1 MEYSGCNDRAMAT
14 NALLETD
21 ARGVATITLN
31 RPEVHNAFDAALVA
45 RLTELL
51 VEIKSRDD
59 VRVVVLTGAGRS
71 FSAGADMNWMRA
83 MAACSEEENIEDALH
98 LADLMSLLNALPLP
112 TIARVNGHA
121 YGGGVG
127 LVACCDIAIASNEAR
142 FALSEVRL
150 GLVPAVI
157 SPYVIAA
164 IGARNARRLFLSA
177 EAMNAKLARRV
188 GLVHEIAK
196 PNKLDAALDD
206 QVEMLLKG
214 GPHALRE
221 SKELVFTVEGGGISA
236 DDALK
241 RRTAEIIAQLRVSAE
256 GQEGLA
262 AFLGKRSPDWTLD
275 NKTRADVQRG
285 GGTGERE

>member
-1 MEYSGCNDRAMAT
+1 MAD
-14 NALLETD
+14 NVLLELD
-21 ARGVATITLN
+21 RRGIATLTLN
-31 RPEVHNAFDAALVA
+31 RPEVHNAFDAALVQ

-51 VEIKSRDD
+51 VAIKERGDA
-59 VRVVVLTGAGRS
+59 RVVVLTGAGRS
-71 FSAGADMNWMRA
+71 FSAGADLNWMRA
-83 MAACSEEENIEDALH
+83 MAAGTEEENFEDALH
-98 LADLMSLLNALPLP
+98 LADLMALLNSMPLP
-112 TIARVNGHA
+112 TVARVNGHA

-127 LVACCDIAIASNEAR
+127 LLACCDLVLASNEAK

-164 IGARNARRLFLSA
+164 IGERNARRLFLSG

-196 PNKLDAALDD
+196 PNRLDAALED
-206 QVEMLLKG
+206 QLGMLLRG
-214 GPHALRE
+214 GPSALRE
-221 SKELVFTVEGGGISA
+221 SKQLIATVTGHQLSA

-241 RRTAEIIAQLRVSAE
+241 RRTAEIIAQLRGSAE

-262 AFLGKRSPDWTLD
+262 AFLEKREPAWIGQPT
-275 NKTRADVQRG
+275 G
-285 GGTGERE
+285 GNAGGEA

>member
-1 MEYSGCNDRAMAT
+1 MEFSGCNGRDMAN
-14 NALLETD
+14 NALLDVD
-21 ARGVATITLN
+21 ARGIATLTLN
-31 RPEVHNAFDAALVA
+31 RPEVHNAFDAALVQ

-51 VEIKSRDD
+51 MEIKSRAD
-59 VRVVVLTGAGRS
+59 VRAVVLTGAGRS
-71 FSAGADMNWMRA
+71 FSAGADVNWMRS
-83 MAACSEEENIEDALH
+83 MAGCSEEENVEDALH

-112 TIARVNGHA
+112 TVARVNGHA

-127 LVACCDIAIASNEAR
+127 LVACCDIAIASSEAR

-157 SPYVIAA
+157 SPYVVAA
-164 IGARNARRLFLSA
+164 IGERNARRLFLSA

-196 PNKLDAALDD
+196 PSKLDAALDD
-206 QVEMLLKG
+206 QLGMLLKG
-214 GPHALRE
+214 GPNALRE
-221 SKELVFTVEGGGISA
+221 SKELIFTVEGGGISA

-241 RRTAEIIAQLRVSAE
+241 RRTAQIIAQLRVSDE

-262 AFLGKRSPDWTLD
+262 AFLEKRAPEWAREGA
-275 NKTRADVQRG
+275 RAGTQSG
-285 GGTGERE
+285 GDAEGDR

>member
-1 MEYSGCNDRAMAT
+1 MAK
-14 NALLETD
+14 NVLLEVD
-21 ARGVATITLN
+21 RRGVATLTLN
-31 RPEVHNAFDAALVA
+31 RPEVHNAFDAALVL

-51 VEIKSRDD
+51 IELKSRPD
-59 VRVVVLTGAGRS
+59 VRAVVLTGAGRA
-71 FSAGADMNWMRA
+71 FSAGADVNWMRS
-83 MAACSEEENIEDALH
+83 MAACSEDENIEDALH
-98 LADLMSLLNALPLP
+98 MADLMSLLNALPLP

-127 LVACCDIAIASNEAR
+127 LVACCDIALASSEAR

-164 IGARNARRLFLSA
+164 VGERNARRLFLSG

-196 PNKLDAALDD
+196 PNKLDDALED
-206 QVEMLLKG
+206 QLGMLLKG
-214 GPHALRE
+214 GPNALRE
-221 SKELVFTVEGGGISA
+221 SKELIFTVEGGGISA
-236 DDALK
+236 DVALK
-241 RRTAEIIAQLRVSAE
+241 HRTAQIIAQLRVSDE

-262 AFLGKRSPDWTLD
+262 AFLEKRAPEWIRKQGAPGNTES
-275 NKTRADVQRG
+275 QG
-285 GGTGERE
+285 G

>member
-1 MEYSGCNDRAMAT
+1 MAKKV
-14 NALLETD
+14 LLEVD
-21 ARGVATITLN
+21 RRGVATLTLN
-31 RPEVHNAFDAALVA
+31 RPEVHNAFDAALVL

-51 VEIKSRDD
+51 IELKSRPG
-59 VRVVVLTGAGRS
+59 VRAVVLTGAGRA
-71 FSAGADMNWMRA
+71 FSAGADVNWMRS
-83 MAACSEEENIEDALH
+83 MAACSEDENVEDALH
-98 LADLMSLLNALPLP
+98 LADLMSLLNSLPLP

-127 LVACCDIAIASNEAR
+127 LVACCDIALASSEAR

-164 IGARNARRLFLSA
+164 VGERNARRLFLSG

-196 PNKLDAALDD
+196 PNKLDDALED
-206 QVEMLLKG
+206 QVGMLLKG
-214 GPHALRE
+214 GPNALRE
-221 SKELVFTVEGGGISA
+221 SKELIFTVEGGGISA
-236 DDALK
+236 DVALK
-241 RRTAEIIAQLRVSAE
+241 HRTAQIIAQLRVSDE

-262 AFLGKRSPDWTLD
+262 AFLEKRPPEWIRKQGSPGDAET
-275 NKTRADVQRG
+275 QG
-285 GGTGERE
+285 G

>member
-1 MEYSGCNDRAMAT
+1 MAK
-14 NALLETD
+14 NVLLEVD
-21 ARGVATITLN
+21 HRGVATLTLN
-31 RPEVHNAFDAALVA
+31 RPEVHNAFDAALVL

-51 VEIKSRDD
+51 IELKSRPG
-59 VRVVVLTGAGRS
+59 VRAVVLTGAGRA
-71 FSAGADMNWMRA
+71 FSAGADVNWMRS
-83 MAACSEEENIEDALH
+83 MGACSEDENVEDALH
-98 LADLMSLLNALPLP
+98 MADLMSLLNSLPLP

-127 LVACCDIAIASNEAR
+127 LVACCDIALASSEAC

-164 IGARNARRLFLSA
+164 VGERNARRLFLSG

-196 PNKLDAALDD
+196 PNKLDDALED
-206 QVEMLLKG
+206 QLGMLLKG
-214 GPHALRE
+214 GPNALRE
-221 SKELVFTVEGGGISA
+221 SKELIFTVEGGGISA
-236 DDALK
+236 DVALK
-241 RRTAEIIAQLRVSAE
+241 HRTAQIIAQLRVSDE

-262 AFLGKRSPDWTLD
+262 AFLEKRPPEWLRKQASPGDAET
-275 NKTRADVQRG
+275 QG
-285 GGTGERE
+285 G

>member
-1 MEYSGCNDRAMAT
+1 MAKKV
-14 NALLETD
+14 LLEVD
-21 ARGVATITLN
+21 RRGVATLTLN
-31 RPEVHNAFDAALVA
+31 RPEVHNAFDAALVL

-51 VEIKSRDD
+51 IELKSRPG
-59 VRVVVLTGAGRS
+59 VRAVVLTGAGRA
-71 FSAGADMNWMRA
+71 FSAGADVNWMRS
-83 MAACSEEENIEDALH
+83 MAACSEDENVEDALH
-98 LADLMSLLNALPLP
+98 LADLMSLLNSLPLP

-127 LVACCDIAIASNEAR
+127 LVACCDIALASSEAR

-164 IGARNARRLFLSA
+164 VGERNARRLFLSG

-196 PNKLDAALDD
+196 PNKLDDALED
-206 QVEMLLKG
+206 QVGMLLKG
-214 GPHALRE
+214 GPNALRE
-221 SKELVFTVEGGGISA
+221 SKELIFTVEGGGISA
-236 DDALK
+236 DVALK
-241 RRTAEIIAQLRVSAE
+241 HRTAQIIAQLRVSDE

-262 AFLGKRSPDWTLD
+262 AFLEKRPPEWIRKQGAPGDAET
-275 NKTRADVQRG
+275 QG
-285 GGTGERE
+285 G

>member
-1 MEYSGCNDRAMAT
+1 MAK
-14 NALLETD
+14 NVLLEVD
-21 ARGVATITLN
+21 RRGVATLTLN
-31 RPEVHNAFDAALVA
+31 RPEVHNAFDAALVL

-51 VEIKSRDD
+51 IELKSRPG
-59 VRVVVLTGAGRS
+59 VRAVVLTGAGRA
-71 FSAGADMNWMRA
+71 FSAGADVNWMRS
-83 MAACSEEENIEDALH
+83 MAACSEDENVEDALH
-98 LADLMSLLNALPLP
+98 LADLMSLLNSLPLP

-127 LVACCDIAIASNEAR
+127 LVACCDIALASSEAR

-164 IGARNARRLFLSA
+164 VGERNARRLFLSG

-196 PNKLDAALDD
+196 PNKLDDALED
-206 QVEMLLKG
+206 QLGMLLKG
-214 GPHALRE
+214 GPNALRE
-221 SKELVFTVEGGGISA
+221 SKELIFTVEGGGISA
-236 DDALK
+236 DVALK
-241 RRTAEIIAQLRVSAE
+241 HRTAQIIAQLRVSDE

-262 AFLGKRSPDWTLD
+262 AFLEKRPPEWLRKQASPGDAET
-275 NKTRADVQRG
+275 QG
-285 GGTGERE
+285 G